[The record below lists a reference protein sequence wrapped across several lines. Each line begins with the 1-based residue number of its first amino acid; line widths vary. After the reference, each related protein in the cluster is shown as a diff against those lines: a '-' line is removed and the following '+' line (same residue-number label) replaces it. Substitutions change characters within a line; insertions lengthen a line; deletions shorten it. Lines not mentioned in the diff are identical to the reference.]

1 MYNIGKERRI
11 IMSLNI
17 GDIIFQLFT
26 FLVPI
31 IFIILIV
38 LFVRSTKQRNVQLK
52 RIEEKL
58 DKVSEQNRKR

>member
-1 MYNIGKERRI
+1 MYNIGKKGRI
-11 IMSLNI
+11 SMNLNI

-52 RIEEKL
+52 RMEEKL

>member
-1 MYNIGKERRI
+1 MN
-11 IMSLNI
+11 LNI

-26 FLVPI
+26 FLFPV

-38 LFVRSTKQRNVQLK
+38 LFVRSSKKRNEQLK

-58 DKVSEQNRKR
+58 DKVSELKNTKR